1 MNFMKIL
8 QRNWQQ
14 NEIPN
19 VVLSSA
25 TLPNMD
31 EILPMT
37 RSFQE
42 KFETHNVEEIISYE
56 CKKSIPI
63 LDAHGHIVMPHY
75 IFKDFIKFRFIL

>member
-1 MNFMKIL
+1 MIITISIEIL
-8 QRNWQQ
+8 QNWQQ
-14 NEIPN
+14 NDIPN

-31 EILPMT
+31 EIFMT
-37 RSFQE
+37 RNFQT

-63 LDAHGHIVMPHY
+63 LDGREM
-75 IFKDFIKFRFIL
+75 L